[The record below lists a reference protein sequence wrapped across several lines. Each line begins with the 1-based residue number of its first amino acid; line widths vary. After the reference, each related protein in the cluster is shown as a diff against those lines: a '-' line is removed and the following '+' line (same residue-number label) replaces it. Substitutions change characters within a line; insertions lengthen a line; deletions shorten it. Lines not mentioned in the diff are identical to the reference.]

1 MDVGTIS
8 LFEGG
13 GNKIHEKLLWYADSL
28 RERGHSS
35 FVIFLLSFMYIPVI
49 QANINIAV
57 YSDAVDYFC
66 FFLLLFLRVV
76 LVTS

>member
-13 GNKIHEKLLWYADSL
+13 GNKIHEKSLWYADSL

-35 FVIFLLSFMYIPVI
+35 FVIFLLSYMYII

-66 FFLLLFLRVV
+66 CFFLLLFLRVV
-76 LVTS
+76 LVTC